1 MIPAPLR
8 NFHDKAYVVTYAA
21 AEERQRSVAEQL
33 GEGNFEF
40 VYGVDKRDV
49 TKERLITDG
58 TYDEEM
64 AIRVDP
70 KGRSMTLGHICCSIG
85 HRLAYEKMLADGC
98 ERALIF
104 EDDVTTMPVD
114 DNTVEAMLANIPADA
129 ECIQWG
135 WNGGRFKPA
144 LGGVQQAIFHAKYAL
159 GQYKLNHRMI
169 RNLYMRPYND
179 YFHVASVNFLAH
191 AYTVTRTAAEKLI
204 RWNTPINLNA
214 DHVLIHAILDGD
226 ISGYVPVTQLFGQR
240 SIDPQDPVE
249 SLTQKYY

>member
-1 MIPAPLR
+1 MIPKALQE
-8 NFHDKAYVVTYAA
+8 FHDKAYVVTYAA
-21 AEERQRSVAEQL
+21 AEERQKGVIEQL

-49 TKERLITDG
+49 TKEGLIADG
-58 TYDEEM
+58 TYDEDL

-70 KGRSMTLGHICCSIG
+70 KGRAMTLGHICCSIG

-104 EDDVTTMPVD
+104 EDDVTVLPVSD
-114 DNTVEAMLANIPADA
+114 EAVETAIANLPADA
-129 ECIQWG
+129 ECVQWG

-144 LGGVQQAIFHAKYAL
+144 LGGIQQAIFHAKYAL
-159 GQYKLNHRMI
+159 GQYKLDHRMI
-169 RNLYMRPYND
+169 RNLYMRPYNEH
-179 YFHVASVNFLAH
+179 FHVASVNFLAH
-191 AYTVTRTAAEKLI
+191 AYTITRRAAKEFI

-214 DHVLIHAILDGD
+214 DHVLIHAILAGD
-226 ISGYVPVTQLFGQR
+226 VRGYVPVTQLFGQR
-240 SIDPQDPVE
+240 SIDSSDPLE